1 MAKAK
6 KLPSGSWRV
15 LVYAGKENGKKKY
28 KSFTAPTKK
37 EAEFQAAQYAM
48 ERKERENG
56 AMTVKEAYERYISS
70 KENVLSPAT
79 VREYRRC
86 AKKDL
91 QSLMKYHL
99 DDLTPELIQSA
110 INEEAATHSPKS
122 IRNMHGLLSAVL
134 GMFAPDLAVRTRL
147 PQKKQREYTIPTEQ
161 EFLKLLEVTKGT
173 AMEIPILLAATGSL
187 RRSEICAITSDDVKE
202 NGVTVNKAM
211 VKDKN
216 MEWKIKPPKTR
227 AGYRFCPLPPQVI
240 ALLKTKQGRICP
252 VTPDTITKEMI
263 NLRKKHN
270 LPYFRFHDL
279 RHYYASVCK
288 AIGIP
293 KKDIMLAGGWETES
307 VLDNIYSHALPD
319 KITENQTR
327 IAEHFASQIQHEIQ
341 HE

>member
-6 KLPSGSWRV
+6 KLPSGNWRV
-15 LVYAGKENGKKKY
+15 LVYAGRENGKPKY

-37 EAEFQAAQYAM
+37 EAEYMAAEFTM
-48 ERKERENG
+48 SKKEKSDSI
-56 AMTVKEAYERYISS
+56 TVKEAYERYISS
-70 KENVLSPAT
+70 KENVLSPST
-79 VREYRRC
+79 IREYRRC

-91 QSLMKYHL
+91 QSLMDYKL
-99 DDLTPELIQSA
+99 EDLTHEIIQSA
-110 INEEAATHSPKS
+110 INEEAASHSPKS

-134 GMFAPDLAVRTRL
+134 GMFAPEMAIRTRL
-147 PQKKQREYTIPTEQ
+147 PQKKQRDYTIPTEQ
-161 EFLKLLEVTKGT
+161 EFLKLLEVSKGT

-187 RRSEICAITSDDVKE
+187 RRSEICALISDDVKE

-216 MEWKIKPPKTR
+216 MQWQIKPPKTK
-227 AGYRFCPLPPQVI
+227 AGYRFCPLPPQVVS
-240 ALLKTKQGRICP
+240 LLKTKQGRICP
-252 VTPDTITKEMI
+252 VNPDTITKEMI
-263 NLRKKHN
+263 NLRNKYN

-319 KITENQTR
+319 KITENQQK
-327 IAEHFASQIQHEIQ
+327 IANHFSNQIQHEIQ
-341 HE
+341 HTK